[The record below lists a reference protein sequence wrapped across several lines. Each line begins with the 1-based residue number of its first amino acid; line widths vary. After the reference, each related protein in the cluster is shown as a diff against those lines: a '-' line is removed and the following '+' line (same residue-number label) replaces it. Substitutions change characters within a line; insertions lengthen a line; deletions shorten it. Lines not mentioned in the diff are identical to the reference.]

1 MRWQLQDAK
10 ARFSQVVRKA
20 LEEGPQVV
28 TRHGEDAVVVLSAK
42 EYRRLSNKPKLSAKD
57 LLASA
62 PLEGVDLERPRDFG
76 REVEF

>member
-1 MRWQLQDAK
+1 MRWQLQEAK

-20 LEEGPQVV
+20 LEEGPQTV
-28 TRHGEDAVVVLSAK
+28 TRHGEDVVVVLSSA
-42 EYRRLSNKPKLSAKD
+42 EYRRLTEPKMSAKE

-76 REVEF
+76 REVEL

>member
-1 MRWQLQDAK
+1 MRWQLQEAK

-20 LEEGPQVV
+20 LEEGPQTV
-28 TRHGEDAVVVLSAK
+28 TRHGEDVVVVLSST
-42 EYRRLSNKPKLSAKD
+42 EYRRLTEPKVSAKE

-76 REVEF
+76 REVEL